1 MSKILIVDDE
11 VETLNVLSTFLEII
25 GHHPLTTPDPRL
37 AISMAEREHPD
48 CVLLDVM
55 MPEIDG
61 FSLCKQMRMN
71 SATKT
76 LPIMFI
82 TAYAPLDLEDRRR
95 DAGGD
100 MVLMKPFGLDALT
113 SMLEGIMVAHPIE
126 EVLPPALPITI
137 SMDVAPIIQSGTQVD
152 DSAWVFRRNANTG
165 VFSSTLRDFLANMS
179 DR

>member
-11 VETLNVLSTFLEII
+11 VETLAVLSTFLEIT
-25 GHHPLTTPDPRL
+25 GHSPLTTDNPRL
-37 AISMAEREHPD
+37 AIGIAEREHPD
-48 CVLLDVM
+48 FVLLDVM

-61 FSLCKQMRMN
+61 FTLCKQMRLN
-71 SATKT
+71 PLTKS

-113 SMLEGIMVAHPIE
+113 RMIDDIVVTRA
-126 EVLPPALPITI
+126 EVVEILPPAETPN
-137 SMDVAPIIQSGTQVD
+137 QGF
-152 DSAWVFRRNANTG
+152 VFRRDANTG
-165 VFSSTLRDFLANMS
+165 VFSSTLRDFLANM
-179 DR
+179 DLN